1 VTPLVK
7 VLPELLL
14 LVNVPPLQLSV
25 KVGAI
30 QLTTASQDEAFAFT
44 VMLEGQP
51 VITGA
56 VLSTTVT
63 VKEHVAV
70 FPAASVAV

>member
-1 VTPLVK
+1 LVK
-7 VLPELLL
+7 LVPEVLL

-25 KVGAI
+25 NVGAV
-30 QLTTASQDEAFAFT
+30 QVATASHDPFAFR
-44 VMLEGQP
+44 VMLEGHP
-51 VITGA
+51 LITGA

-63 VKEHVAV
+63 LKEHVAI

>member
-1 VTPLVK
+1 VVPLVK
-7 VLPELLL
+7 VLPELLV

-25 KVGAI
+25 NVGAV
-30 QLTTASQDEAFAFT
+30 QVATASHDAFALT
-44 VMLEGQP
+44 VMFAGQP
-51 VITGA
+51 EITGA

-63 VKEHVAV
+63 VKEHVAI

>member
-1 VTPLVK
+1 VVPLVK
-7 VLPELLL
+7 LVPEVLL

-25 KVGAI
+25 NVGAV

-44 VMLEGQP
+44 VMFAGQP

-63 VKEHVAV
+63 VKEHVEI
-70 FPAASVAV
+70 FPTASVAV